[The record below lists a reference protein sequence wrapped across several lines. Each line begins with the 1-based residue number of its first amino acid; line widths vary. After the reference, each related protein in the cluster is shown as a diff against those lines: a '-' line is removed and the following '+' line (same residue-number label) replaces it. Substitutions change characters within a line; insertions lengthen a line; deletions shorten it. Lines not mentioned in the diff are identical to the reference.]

1 MYRPLAAARPL
12 IALGAVALAAAAGTS
27 GCGGATAR
35 ARGGTLTVS
44 AREYAELPRRLEA
57 PAGRLTIVLRN
68 TGVLDHDLVVRR
80 RGGAMVARLPAVA
93 PGATGRLAVR
103 LAPGTYE
110 LACAQWRHAQ
120 LGEHA
125 ELRVR

>member
-12 IALGAVALAAAAGTS
+12 IVLGAAALAAAAAGG
-27 GCGGATAR
+27 GCGGETAR
-35 ARGGTLTVS
+35 ARGGALTVS
-44 AREYAELPRRLEA
+44 AREYADLPRRLEA
-57 PAGRLTIVLRN
+57 PAGRLTIALRN

-80 RGGAMVARLPAVA
+80 GSATVARLSPVA
-93 PGATGRLAVR
+93 PGATGRLRVR

-110 LACAQWRHAQ
+110 LACTEWRHGQ

-125 ELRVR
+125 ALRVR

>member
-1 MYRPLAAARPL
+1 MCRPLAAARPL
-12 IALGAVALAAAAGTS
+12 AALGAAALAAAVGTS
-27 GCGGATAR
+27 GCGGATAG

-44 AREYAELPRRLEA
+44 AREYAELPRHLEA

-80 RGGAMVARLPAVA
+80 GPTIVARLAAVK
-93 PGATGRLAVR
+93 PGATGRLTVR
-103 LAPGTYE
+103 LAPGRYE

-125 ELRVR
+125 ALRVR